1 MSIAAEPC
9 LQLINR
15 AYCYLR
21 FSGLDPAAACQQLQ
35 TLTDQLADFD
45 PRGGRDEAS
54 RERLWQQV
62 VERAAQTGAA
72 RPELAAAP
80 ALLRGHVR
88 YAGRGR

>member
-9 LQLINR
+9 LLLLNR

-21 FSGLDPAAACQQLQ
+21 FSGLEAAAACQQLQ

-45 PRGGRDEAS
+45 PQGGRDEAS

-62 VERAAQTGAA
+62 VERAALAGAA
-72 RPELAAAP
+72 RTEVAAAP

-88 YAGRGR
+88 YADRGR

>member
-9 LQLINR
+9 LLLLNR

-21 FSGLDPAAACQQLQ
+21 FSGLDAAAACQQLQ
-35 TLTDQLADFD
+35 TLTDQLAGFD
-45 PRGGRDEAS
+45 PQGGRDEAS

-62 VERAAQTGAA
+62 VERAALAGAA
-72 RPELAAAP
+72 RTEVAAAP

-88 YAGRGR
+88 YADRGR